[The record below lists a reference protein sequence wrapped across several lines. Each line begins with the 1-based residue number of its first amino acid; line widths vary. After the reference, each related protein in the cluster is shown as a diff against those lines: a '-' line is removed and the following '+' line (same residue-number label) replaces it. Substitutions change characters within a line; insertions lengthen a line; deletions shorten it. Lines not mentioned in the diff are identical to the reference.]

1 MERGF
6 AKACLGLNFL
16 VEGERRDMGNRKL
29 ELEHERRW
37 G

>member
-16 VEGERRDMGNRKL
+16 VEGERRDMGNRKIGT
-29 ELEHERRW
+29 RT
-37 G
+37 